1 MPTVG
6 EKVSSYTAAS
16 RLRHSRISW
25 TILTAHR
32 SNRWKKWLRASGT
45 HASELEMRHKKDGG
59 GSEEP
64 KDPPPP
70 FFAHET
76 LKIENLSYLLSF
88 FSIYTPRSYHLQ
100 EKLGYDGYGWGTGR
114 EKGVEKNI
122 NDSCYFVQDILNYI
136 KISWYNHRI
145 EGTVL

>member
-1 MPTVG
+1 M
-6 EKVSSYTAAS
+6 
-16 RLRHSRISW
+16 
-25 TILTAHR
+25 
-32 SNRWKKWLRASGT
+32 RASGT

-88 FSIYTPRSYHLQ
+88 FRYTLRDRIIC
-100 EKLGYDGYGWGTGR
+100 K
-114 EKGVEKNI
+114 KNW
-122 NDSCYFVQDILNYI
+122 DMMDTAEGLEGKKELKKILTI
-136 KISWYNHRI
+136 AAISFKIS
-145 EGTVL
+145 